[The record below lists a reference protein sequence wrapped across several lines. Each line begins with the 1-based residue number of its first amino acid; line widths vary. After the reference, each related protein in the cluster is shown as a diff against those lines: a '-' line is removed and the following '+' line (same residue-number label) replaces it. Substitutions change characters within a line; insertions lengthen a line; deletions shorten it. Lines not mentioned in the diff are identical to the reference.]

1 MKPTTSPNCKSLAGL
16 VLVMTLSIGACGTV
30 LPPMDYKVVDSK
42 ATPDELLKP
51 SVDPIDAGTAQPFT
65 PVAFIPVEISQP
77 KEDKLFGLTYSVDK
91 GPWAKT
97 QNTTQLLIN
106 GKRLVDPEGSIT
118 HWSLMSNTGYIT
130 YLVRNDRVEETPDKL
145 SHFDLKLLDA
155 RAPGQLPQKI
165 ASLATNG
172 FRHLWRFGD
181 DPTPIQADVYSLT
194 SRGVVLMREDN
205 SVITYFEAGKA
216 PVTTALPVGFKA
228 TPFGITTDFA
238 YGRHIRVIQHRGV
251 HKLLGFLPS
260 AQEELYDVGFW
271 NMERGEM
278 TAIATDV
285 VVNVDSEQAF
295 RNYIVGK
302 AQMVDSAS
310 GPLAITV
317 EDTLKKTVARN
328 LATLQKVT
336 LVETPIKQGLG
347 FESGFEMKRAGG
359 IGEYHKVWVRFG
371 IANGSMSNSQINDLE
386 KWMREK
392 SANIAQVQVESQ
404 ME

>member
-1 MKPTTSPNCKSLAGL
+1 MKNKPLASCKSLIGV
-16 VLVMTLSIGACGTV
+16 VLVASLSISGCGTV
-30 LPPMDYKVVDSK
+30 LPVMDYKVLDTK
-42 ATPDELLKP
+42 ETPEELLKP

-65 PVAFIPVEISQP
+65 PGAFVPVEITQP
-77 KEDKLFGLTYSVDK
+77 KEDESFGLTYTVDK

-97 QNTTQLLIN
+97 QNTSQLLVN
-106 GKRLVDPEGSIT
+106 GKRLVDPDGSIT
-118 HWSLMSNTGYIT
+118 HWSLMSSTGYIT
-130 YLVRNDRVEETPDKL
+130 YMVRNDRVEETPDKL
-145 SHFDLKLLDA
+145 SHFDLKLLDV
-155 RAPGQLPQKI
+155 RAPGQQPQKI

-172 FRHLWRFGD
+172 FRHLWRFGN
-181 DPTPIQADVYSLT
+181 DPTPIQAEVYSLT

-205 SVITYFEAGKA
+205 SVITYFEAGKT

-228 TPFGITTDFA
+228 TEFGITTDFA

-278 TAIATDV
+278 TAIAKDV
-285 VVNVDSEQAF
+285 VVNVDTEHAYK
-295 RNYIVGK
+295 NYIVGK

-310 GPLAITV
+310 GPLVITV

-328 LATLQKVT
+328 LATLHKVT
-336 LVETPIKQGLG
+336 LVETPTKQGHG
-347 FESGFEMKRAGG
+347 FESGFEMQRAGG
-359 IGEYHKVWVRFG
+359 IGEYHKVWVRFS

-386 KWMREK
+386 KWMKDK
-392 SANIAQVQVESQ
+392 SPNLAQVQ
-404 ME
+404 

>member
-1 MKPTTSPNCKSLAGL
+1 MNNKPFPAFRLLAGV
-16 VLVMTLSIGACGTV
+16 VLATALFIGGCGTV
-30 LPPMDYKVVDSK
+30 LPPMDFKVVDTK
-42 ATPDELLKP
+42 ATPDELLQP

-65 PVAFIPVEISQP
+65 PVAFVPVEISQP

-97 QNTTQLLIN
+97 QNNSQLLVN
-106 GKRLVDPEGSIT
+106 GKRLVDPDGSIT

-130 YLVRNDRVEETPDKL
+130 YLVRNDRVEQTPDKL
-145 SHFDLKLLDA
+145 SHFDLKLLDV
-155 RAPGQLPQKI
+155 RTPGQQPQKI
-165 ASLATNG
+165 ATLATDG
-172 FRHLWRFGD
+172 FRHLWRFGN
-181 DPTPIQADVYSLT
+181 DPTPIQAEVYSLT

-205 SVITYFEAGKA
+205 TVITYFEVGKA

-228 TPFGITTDFA
+228 TVFGITTDFA

-271 NMERGEM
+271 NMVKGEM
-278 TAIATDV
+278 TAIAKDV
-285 VVNVDSEQAF
+285 VVNVENEQAF
-295 RNYIVGK
+295 NNYVEGN

-310 GPLAITV
+310 GPIAITV

-336 LVETPIKQGLG
+336 LVETPIKQGHG
-347 FESGFEMKRAGG
+347 FSSGFEMKRAGG
-359 IGEYHKVWVRFG
+359 IGEYHKVWVRFS
-371 IANGSMSNSQINDLE
+371 IANGSLSNSQINDLE
-386 KWMREK
+386 KWMRDK
-392 SANIAQVQVESQ
+392 TANVAQVH
-404 ME
+404 

>member
-1 MKPTTSPNCKSLAGL
+1 MKTTPFDFRKSLTGV
-16 VLVMTLSIGACGTV
+16 VLVASLSIGGCGTV
-30 LPPMDYKVVDSK
+30 LPPMDFKVLDAK
-42 ATPDELLKP
+42 ATPDELLQP

-65 PVAFIPVEISQP
+65 PAAFIPVEISQP
-77 KEDKLFGLTYSVDK
+77 KADKLFGLSAITGNDTS
-91 GPWAKT
+91 GSWAKT
-97 QNTTQLLIN
+97 QNTSQLLVN

-145 SHFDLKLLDA
+145 SHYDLKLLDV
-155 RAPGQLPQKI
+155 RAPGQQPQKI

-228 TPFGITTDFA
+228 TSFGITTDFA
-238 YGRHIRVIQHRGV
+238 YSRHIRVIQHRGV

-278 TAIATDV
+278 TAIAKDV
-285 VVNVDSEQAF
+285 VVNVDNEQAF
-295 RNYIVGK
+295 KNYINGT

-310 GPLAITV
+310 GPLVITV

-336 LVETPIKQGLG
+336 LVETPIKQGHG
-347 FESGFEMKRAGG
+347 FDSGFEMKRAGG
-359 IGEYHKVWVRFG
+359 IGEYHKVWIRFS

-392 SANIAQVQVESQ
+392 TANIAQAQ
-404 ME
+404 